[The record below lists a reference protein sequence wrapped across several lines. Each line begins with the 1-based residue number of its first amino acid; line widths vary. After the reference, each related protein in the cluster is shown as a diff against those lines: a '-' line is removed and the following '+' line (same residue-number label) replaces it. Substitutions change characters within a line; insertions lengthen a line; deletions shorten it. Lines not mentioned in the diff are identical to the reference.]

1 MSGLSQQKHIILRI
15 VGFLLKVEQVL
26 EKTLDI
32 KFIEMKSLF
41 SSEKRANSAFQHQNA
56 LLLTLM
62 RVLFEQRY
70 GLKSRNCETFM
81 PHILLVRVIVHWKKG
96 RERIEFPRKTKQ
108 CRPSQLDWARTLYVW
123 SRNSSSRW
131 CLTGQPTASSITVHY
146 STSIM

>member
-1 MSGLSQQKHIILRI
+1 MLGQWDDFPIHPATQRIILKI
-15 VGFLLKVEQVL
+15 VIFL

-32 KFIEMKSLF
+32 KFIEMKTLF
-41 SSEKRANSAFQHQNA
+41 YSEKRANSAFQHQNA

-70 GLKSRNCETFM
+70 GLKSRNCETFI

-96 RERIEFPRKTKQ
+96 RKKEFLGKTKQ